1 MKLPCKVCYA
11 EKEDSFS
18 IADQD
23 KGLFKNI
30 ALQHKI
36 HVKLYV
42 ERMGT
47 SLENYIYKMKEGVC
61 YLAYKVKR
69 S

>member
-1 MKLPCKVCYA
+1 MLKNHEASLQSLLCR
-11 EKEDSFS
+11 KEDSFS

-23 KGLFKNI
+23 KALFKNI
-30 ALQHKI
+30 ALKHKI

-61 YLAYKVKR
+61 YLAY
-69 S
+69 